1 MFSGSLRAFDETVRA
16 GSIRKA
22 SEILGVA
29 PSSVSRHIAMLERE
43 MGTALFDRRSRGVVL
58 TFAGRMVADYA
69 RSVLVDYDTLRTDLN
84 DLRGTQRRL
93 IRLSVV
99 ESIASSGLVEAIN
112 DFLKR
117 FPTLSFSIRLLPA
130 PAVVEAVRQDLCDIG
145 LAFCVEG
152 DPDLLHLAR
161 LSEPIVVLLAADH
174 PQANAKEIHL
184 ADLAGVKLALPDDD
198 FGVRRIFDR
207 ATAEAGLR
215 LTPTLS
221 SNVFETLREFVRGG
235 GGAAVLPARAAGRS
249 ITHGMA
255 CVPLAG
261 PAFQDAHIDL
271 IVLRRR
277 RLPRVVKAFVDVLV
291 EAISPDVKRSAKAD
305 SSGLVA

>member
-1 MFSGSLRAFDETVRA
+1 
-16 GSIRKA
+16 
-22 SEILGVA
+22 
-29 PSSVSRHIAMLERE
+29 
-43 MGTALFDRRSRGVVL
+43 
-58 TFAGRMVADYA
+58 
-69 RSVLVDYDTLRTDLN
+69 
-84 DLRGTQRRL
+84 
-93 IRLSVV
+93 V
-99 ESIASSGLVEAIN
+99 ESIATSGPVEAISK
-112 DFLKR
+112 FLKR

-130 PAVVEAVRQDLCDIG
+130 PAVAEAVRQDLCDIG

-161 LSEPIVVLLAADH
+161 LSEPIVVLLTADH
-174 PQANAKEIHL
+174 SLAAAKEIQL
-184 ADLAGVKLALPDDD
+184 ADLAGVNLALPDDD

-215 LTPTLS
+215 LNPTLS

-235 GGAAVLPARAAGRS
+235 GGVAVLPARAAGRS
-249 ITHGMA
+249 ISPGMI

-261 PAFQDAHIDL
+261 PAFQDSHIDL

-291 EAISPDVKRSAKAD
+291 EAISARI
-305 SSGLVA
+305 

>member
-1 MFSGSLRAFDETVRA
+1 M
-16 GSIRKA
+16 
-22 SEILGVA
+22 
-29 PSSVSRHIAMLERE
+29 
-43 MGTALFDRRSRGVVL
+43 
-58 TFAGRMVADYA
+58 
-69 RSVLVDYDTLRTDLN
+69 
-84 DLRGTQRRL
+84 
-93 IRLSVV
+93 
-99 ESIASSGLVEAIN
+99 
-112 DFLKR
+112 
-117 FPTLSFSIRLLPA
+117 
-130 PAVVEAVRQDLCDIG
+130 
-145 LAFCVEG
+145 
-152 DPDLLHLAR
+152 
-161 LSEPIVVLLAADH
+161 
-174 PQANAKEIHL
+174 
-184 ADLAGVKLALPDDD
+184 
-198 FGVRRIFDR
+198 RRIFDR

-261 PAFQDAHIDL
+261 PTFQDAHIDL

-277 RLPRVVKAFVDVLV
+277 RLPRVVKAFVDVLL

>member
-1 MFSGSLRAFDETVRA
+1 MFSGSLRAFDETARA

-22 SEILGVA
+22 SELLGVA

-58 TFAGRMVADYA
+58 TFAGRMVAEYA

-93 IRLSVV
+93 IRLAVV
-99 ESIASSGLVEAIN
+99 ESIASSGLVAATNE
-112 DFLKR
+112 FLKR

-145 LAFCVEG
+145 LGYCAEG

-174 PQANAKEIHL
+174 PRATGREIQL
-184 ADLAGVKLALPDDD
+184 ADLAGLNLALPDDD

-221 SNVFETLREFVRGG
+221 SNGFEILREFVRGG
-235 GGAAVLPARAAGRS
+235 GGAAILPARAAGRLIS
-249 ITHGMA
+249 PGTMS
-255 CVPLAG
+255 VPLAG
-261 PAFQDAHIDL
+261 PAFQNAHIDL
-271 IVLRRR
+271 VVLRRR
-277 RLPRVVKAFVDVLV
+277 RLPRVIKAFVDVLV
-291 EAISPDVKRSAKAD
+291 KAISAD
-305 SSGLVA
+305 I